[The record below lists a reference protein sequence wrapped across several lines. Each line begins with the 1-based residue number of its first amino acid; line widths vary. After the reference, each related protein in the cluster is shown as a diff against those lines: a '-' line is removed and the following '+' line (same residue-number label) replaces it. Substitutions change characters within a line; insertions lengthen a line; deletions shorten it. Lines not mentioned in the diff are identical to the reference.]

1 MGVGM
6 NLRTQLREDK
16 QYKERAD
23 TAPCGSG
30 APVTPDRAPFEEV

>member
-1 MGVGM
+1 M

-16 QYKERAD
+16 QCKKRAD